1 MSDFCP
7 NFSGKKA
14 HTRNA
19 QKGINMHKAN
29 GIGYI
34 NLLLHTKEHKA
45 ERTSNGNRQTTRRR
59 RAYRLLHDHIITGEI
74 RHR

>member
-1 MSDFCP
+1 
-7 NFSGKKA
+7 
-14 HTRNA
+14 
-19 QKGINMHKAN
+19 MHKAN

-59 RAYRLLHDHIITGEI
+59 RAYRLLHNHDYNG
-74 RHR
+74 